1 MLDRHSPRHPLMRG
15 QSPGRRFETVLLD
28 GYTPP
33 RELRE
38 HVARQHGY
46 AATLSAYKHSI
57 WDHLAVRTPHFPE
70 RTAWL
75 TRQLTR
81 FQILRVEPTDDTH
94 GIELG
99 LVPDERDQDLSPPP
113 LELQVKRFLSLD
125 GLLLLLLLY
134 REAQDVGHRRQA
146 AQLREALHRL
156 GHEWAIHYRYQGEV
170 KDTWR
175 FLLETR
181 IVDWAPGFKPAADAM
196 QRAEQQLLREYDF
209 LARYAPTKPRTPP
222 AQLKGRGERRWRRR
236 VLMRACSLHYEGVLG
251 LAQFEYRDATETY
264 AWLTAH
270 REQIHRH
277 RTRAME
283 LLIGLDELE
292 VGAALDPLV
301 MPTSLYDERRR
312 PPVVDAE
319 EHVFGGQ
326 NLFDLIPV
334 RRG

>member
-1 MLDRHSPRHPLMRG
+1 MPALFGITLYSCRTPQGSFGEPADRARAWHWLAEVLATAQVENVQVLDRHSPRHPLMRG

-146 AQLREALHRL
+146 AQLREAPTASDTNGLSTI
-156 GHEWAIHYRYQGEV
+156 AIKARS
-170 KDTWR
+170 R
-175 FLLETR
+175 TR
-181 IVDWAPGFKPAADAM
+181 GASCLKPASWTGPRGSSRLLTRCSVRNSNCCGSTTFWRVTPRPS
-196 QRAEQQLLREYDF
+196 RAPRLL
-209 LARYAPTKPRTPP
+209 
-222 AQLKGRGERRWRRR
+222 
-236 VLMRACSLHYEGVLG
+236 S
-251 LAQFEYRDATETY
+251 
-264 AWLTAH
+264 
-270 REQIHRH
+270 
-277 RTRAME
+277 
-283 LLIGLDELE
+283 
-292 VGAALDPLV
+292 
-301 MPTSLYDERRR
+301 
-312 PPVVDAE
+312 
-319 EHVFGGQ
+319 
-326 NLFDLIPV
+326 
-334 RRG
+334 